1 MPLILA
7 YVDTARRL
15 RETRAAAA
23 DEPLLLQNKPHPLH
37 VMHSTLT
44 AELHKLAGA
53 LERMAKHRAAPV
65 EGGRQG
71 APGKR
76 RTPAR
81 PGVPSTSASKGT
93 SKPNWIDE
101 LRERREQQAPK
112 QAG

>member
-1 MPLILA
+1 AKLLISAQATLRQA
-7 YVDTARRL
+7 LKAFDTAMG
-15 RETRAAAA
+15 ERAKANV
-23 DEPLLLQNKPHPLH
+23 EPGSP
-37 VMHSTLT
+37 
-44 AELHKLAGA
+44 
-53 LERMAKHRAAPV
+53 
-65 EGGRQG
+65 GG
-71 APGKR
+71 PGKR